1 MPHRSLARSPR
12 QGYKCIVITSPKCS
26 KEKMDSIRAYGATL
40 LVSGPGQNY
49 MQMET
54 DMCAENPAWFSVNQ
68 YNNLDNPEAHL
79 HSTGPG
85 KKPVFC
91 VRAPPPLSPPTACA
105 PDPPSAAVRCPR
117 R

>member
-1 MPHRSLARSPR
+1 
-12 QGYKCIVITSPKCS
+12 
-26 KEKMDSIRAYGATL
+26 MDSIRAYGATL

-54 DMCAENPAWFSVNQ
+54 DMCVENPVWFSVNQ
-68 YNNLDNPEAHL
+68 YNNLDHPEAHL

-85 KKPVFC
+85 KKLVFR

-105 PDPPSAAVRCPR
+105 PNPPSSAVRCPR

>member
-1 MPHRSLARSPR
+1 M
-12 QGYKCIVITSPKCS
+12 ITSPKCS

-85 KKPVFC
+85 KKPVFR